1 MKLKR
6 ILFSFSLIFSM
17 LFVGYTKSYAIFGI
31 ENKTK
36 ASLIGDVQSG
46 ALFLSENIEE
56 QLSIASISKLMN
68 YFVVRDAIEE
78 GKIKREDVVTISK
91 ASASEE
97 GSSLDLLEGEKI
109 TINDLLDGLMV
120 VSGND
125 AAHALA
131 EAVSG
136 SEEEFVK
143 LMNNKAKEIGLEAAE
158 FTNASGL
165 TKNSADNKMSTKDI
179 FTMSKA
185 LIEKYPE
192 VLEYSKKTVLEQ
204 PNRNY
209 KRESTIPLVGEVNGV
224 DGLKTGYTEEA
235 GYCLVSTMKITKG
248 QSEFRV
254 IAILMGV
261 NTKEERAQYMKD
273 MLNYVKENIST
284 KKLVDS
290 STFVKRVTINSSTK
304 GYVDIVPEKDVE
316 RITLK
321 NINYEF
327 ETEISKIKLPLK
339 KGDKVGEIRVK
350 NSEKIVETVNLI
362 ASDNYEKTGFL
373 KRVGRFFMEMLK
385 TVETILP

>member
-46 ALFLSENIEE
+46 GLFLSENIEE

-373 KRVGRFFMEMLK
+373 KRVGRFFMEILK

>member
-91 ASASEE
+91 ESASEE

-373 KRVGRFFMEMLK
+373 KRVGRFFMEILK

>member
-6 ILFSFSLIFSM
+6 ILFIFSLIFSM

-165 TKNSADNKMSTKDI
+165 TKNSSDNKMSTKDI

-284 KKLVDS
+284 KKLIDS

-362 ASDNYEKTGFL
+362 ASDNYEKTGFF
-373 KRVGRFFMEMLK
+373 KRVGRFFMEILK

>member
-6 ILFSFSLIFSM
+6 ILFTFSLIFSM

-284 KKLVDS
+284 KKLIDS

-362 ASDNYEKTGFL
+362 ASDNYEKTGFF
-373 KRVGRFFMEMLK
+373 KRVGRFFMEILK

>member
-373 KRVGRFFMEMLK
+373 KRVGRFFMEILK

>member
-6 ILFSFSLIFSM
+6 ILFTFSLIFSM

-165 TKNSADNKMSTKDI
+165 TKNSSDNKMSTKDI

-284 KKLVDS
+284 KKLIDS

-362 ASDNYEKTGFL
+362 ASDNYEKTGFF
-373 KRVGRFFMEMLK
+373 KRVGRFFMEILK

>member
-6 ILFSFSLIFSM
+6 ILFTFSLIFSM

-165 TKNSADNKMSTKDI
+165 TKNSSDNKMSTKDI

-284 KKLVDS
+284 KKLIDS

-327 ETEISKIKLPLK
+327 ETEISKIKLPL
-339 KGDKVGEIRVK
+339 
-350 NSEKIVETVNLI
+350 SKITQLFLCKF
-362 ASDNYEKTGFL
+362 DNF
-373 KRVGRFFMEMLK
+373 
-385 TVETILP
+385 